1 MRTISLVAAAA
12 IALVLSMGAF
22 AAEEEPRKA
31 THESIETKVLKVFA
45 AKDGNAIFRAYLI
58 KWKDQ
63 EVIASDQLAKSNY
76 QVGDTIEVLAMNHP
90 FPKRKEGPGLLH
102 FQVSVT
108 AVPEKREVPPPASPK
123 R

>member
-45 AKDGNAIFRAYLI
+45 AKDGNA
-58 KWKDQ
+58 
-63 EVIASDQLAKSNY
+63 N
-76 QVGDTIEVLAMNHP
+76 
-90 FPKRKEGPGLLH
+90 GPH
-102 FQVSVT
+102 S
-108 AVPEKREVPPPASPK
+108 AA
-123 R
+123 